1 MATYTSIIVED
12 DEDFAE
18 LLEAYI
24 MQLGNLTVLAKHG
37 DTTKAALDIEKL
49 KPDIVFLDVNIS
61 GLAGPEFMELVEHQP
76 QIIVVSGHSPR
87 IMEEYDL
94 EITSFIQ
101 KPFTKDDLREAVEK
115 CIAQLG

>member
-1 MATYTSIIVED
+1 MAYTSIIVED

-24 MQLGNLTVLAKHG
+24 LQLGTVRVLAKHG

-101 KPFTKDDLREAVEK
+101 KPFTKADLKEAIDK
-115 CIAQLG
+115 CIEKIS